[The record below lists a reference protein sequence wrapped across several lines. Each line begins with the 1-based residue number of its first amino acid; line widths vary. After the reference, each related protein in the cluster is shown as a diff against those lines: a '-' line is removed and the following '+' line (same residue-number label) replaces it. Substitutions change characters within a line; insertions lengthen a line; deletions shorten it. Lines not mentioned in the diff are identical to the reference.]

1 LSGKAQALTFK
12 RNFRL
17 RLSPFPNDT
26 TSLKPVQLPLY
37 QYIRLDAHLLSE
49 RSSQVVGSVNHGPEV
64 IMAMKSD
71 RSFPCLLWL
80 SERFSE
86 QSHEIQERPE
96 SDYVFF
102 SPAVGRKQRDARS
115 LNLEGR
121 IGAHP
126 EGQSGLSEDN
136 SGVLSG
142 DRLDRRF

>member
-1 LSGKAQALTFK
+1 MSGKAQALTFK

-115 LNLEGR
+115 LSLEGR
-121 IGAHP
+121 
-126 EGQSGLSEDN
+126 SGGLPKGEAGFSEDACGIF
-136 SGVLSG
+136 SGN
-142 DRLDRRF
+142 RLDRG